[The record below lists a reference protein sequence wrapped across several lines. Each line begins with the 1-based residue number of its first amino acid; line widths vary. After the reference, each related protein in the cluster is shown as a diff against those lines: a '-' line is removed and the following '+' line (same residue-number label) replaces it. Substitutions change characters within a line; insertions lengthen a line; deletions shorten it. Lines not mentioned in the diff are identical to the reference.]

1 MMITYHFLSVHSVT
15 VVLMLR
21 LYRLLQVETMC
32 GTWSEGKA
40 ETTPSLL
47 ARMLLLEVQCTYVYV
62 KTLLAK
68 LERER

>member
-21 LYRLLQVETMC
+21 LYRLSQVETMC